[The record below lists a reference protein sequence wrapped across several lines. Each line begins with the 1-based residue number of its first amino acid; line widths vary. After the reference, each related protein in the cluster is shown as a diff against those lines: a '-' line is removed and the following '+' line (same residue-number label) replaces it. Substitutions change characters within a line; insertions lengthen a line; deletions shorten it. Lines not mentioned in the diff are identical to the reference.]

1 MTKEAN
7 HDFLRGRQS
16 LPKRGLAMQKIRVEK
31 AVGTVLAHD
40 ITRIIPGKFKGV
52 GFKKG
57 HVVREED
64 IAELLK
70 LGKRF
75 LYVLKLSG
83 DELHEDDAALRIA
96 RAIAGENLSW
106 TEPREGK
113 SNIVSDCDGLLKVN
127 TAGLLKINKLGSII
141 VATLKT
147 NFPCRKGQI
156 IAGTRII
163 PLTIPAKK
171 ITRLEKLAAGSRPI
185 LQILPY
191 RKMRVGGVVTGSEIY
206 NGLIKDEFDR
216 YVKQKVVNYGCEFVK
231 KIVVPDDA
239 GAISRAIRELKDL
252 GCELILT
259 TGGLSVD
266 PDDVTRK
273 GVRKAG
279 AKIISYGSPILPGAM
294 LLYALLDG
302 KPILGLPACVYY
314 SPSTAFDL
322 ILPRVLAG
330 EEITR
335 SKVAEAGHGG
345 LCMHCDSCRY
355 PVCPFGK

>member
-1 MTKEAN
+1 
-7 HDFLRGRQS
+7 
-16 LPKRGLAMQKIRVEK
+16 MQKIPVEK

-75 LYVLKLSG
+75 LYVLELSA
-83 DELHEDDAALRIA
+83 DQMHEDDAALRIA
-96 RAIAGENLSW
+96 RAIAGGNLSW

-113 SNIVSDCDGLLKVN
+113 SNIVSACDGLLKVN
-127 TAGLLKINKLGSII
+127 AAGLLKINKLGSII

-147 NFPCRKGQI
+147 NFPCREGQI
-156 IAGTRII
+156 VAGTRII
-163 PLTIPAKK
+163 PLTIPTKK
-171 ITRLEKLAAGSRPI
+171 ITKLEELAADYRPI

-216 YVKQKVVNYGCEFVK
+216 YVAAKVINYGCELVK
-231 KIVVPDDA
+231 KIVVPDDPL
-239 GAISRAIRELKDL
+239 AISRAILELKDL

-273 GVRKAG
+273 GIRKAG
-279 AKIISYGSPILPGAM
+279 ARIISYGSPILPGAM

-314 SPSTAFDL
+314 SPATAYDL

-330 EEITR
+330 EDITK
-335 SKVAEAGHGG
+335 SIVAEIGHGG
-345 LCMHCDSCRY
+345 MCLNCDSCHY